1 MADKREDEL
10 IKIKT
15 REKKEKVKKE
25 KPKKEKAPKKGKAP
39 KVKNIPRTNG
49 VKLDFKKEEPTVNRY
64 YMAISKRYRVAR
76 YLTVVLLVVYLLV
89 MLVFYRENITYAN
102 FVYLARDLDSD
113 TQLNIGE
120 YSDVTYERSFNS
132 EYDLF
137 RSRIAVASPTGFALY
152 SSTGSKDLESR
163 EVLAKP
169 RLETGD
175 KYAVVYSAGE
185 RDYSVFTSIARVFHG
200 ESEFEI
206 EDCAVSDVG
215 RFALLTRNDESR
227 FLVTV
232 YNDSFKMMAEYYEDK
247 FVIDVA
253 LDSEGENIAIVSGD
267 ITGSELCGQ
276 VSLSKVGTKEST
288 ILSFDGMMP
297 IHASYAED
305 GKLMVLFDQ
314 ALKIFDGEEEIAGIS
329 FDGYT
334 PGYFDIE
341 ENIIA
346 ISFPTNVI
354 GSENSLKVYNT
365 TGEELYNEAI
375 SSKIVSLATDGREAV
390 YAVGETKAFCLDMGD
405 GKVYEEP
412 MEHQALGTIAV
423 PGSLVV
429 CAPDGTDS
437 YFTEDKTE
445 K

>member
-1 MADKREDEL
+1 MANKHEDEL

-25 KPKKEKAPKKGKAP
+25 KPKKEKAPKKEKRP
-39 KVKNIPRTNG
+39 KVKNIPRANG
-49 VKLDFKKEEPTVNRY
+49 VKLDFKKEEPEVNRY

-76 YLTVVLLVVYLLV
+76 YLSVVLLVVYLLV

-113 TQLNIGE
+113 TQLSIGE
-120 YSDVTYERSFNS
+120 YSDITYERSFNS

-163 EVLAKP
+163 EVLSAP

-175 KYAVVYSAGE
+175 KYAVMYSAGE

-200 ESEFEI
+200 ECEFEI
-206 EDCAVSDVG
+206 EDCAVSNVG
-215 RFALLTRNDESR
+215 RYALLTRNDEAR

-232 YNDSFKMMAEYYEDK
+232 YNDSFKTLAEYYEDK

-253 LDSEGENIAIVSGD
+253 LDSEGENIAIASGN
-267 ITGSELCGQ
+267 ITGSELCGEI
-276 VSLSKVGTKEST
+276 SIGKVGTKEST
-288 ILSFDGMMP
+288 TLSFDKMMP
-297 IHASYAED
+297 LYVSFGED
-305 GKLMVLFDQ
+305 GKLVALFDQ
-314 ALKIFDGEEEIAGIS
+314 GLKIFDGEKETASIS
-329 FDGYT
+329 FNGFT
-334 PGYFDIE
+334 PGYFDMAG
-341 ENIIA
+341 NIIA
-346 ISFPTNVI
+346 IAFPTNVI
-354 GSENSLKVYNT
+354 GSENSLKVYDT
-365 TGEELYNEAI
+365 TGEELYNETI
-375 SSKIVSLATDGREAV
+375 GSKIVSIATDGREAV
-390 YAVGETKAFCLDMGD
+390 YAVGETKAFCLDMKD
-405 GKVYEEP
+405 GKIYEEP

-429 CAPDGTDS
+429 CAPDGTAS